1 MSLNSQDLINSLV
14 KDPVYVQQT
23 LDEILPDDTN
33 ELLNGSR
40 KGKSEVSQLDHLKGQ
55 SDKFARERA
64 NQLRIMKLI
73 SAQANCLLY
82 HNFYSK
88 IFAKKISFAHFSGH
102 VTFLPESYR
111 QFS

>member
-64 NQLRIMKLI
+64 NQLRIKAVTTQK
-73 SAQANCLLY
+73 AQQL
-82 HNFYSK
+82 
-88 IFAKKISFAHFSGH
+88 
-102 VTFLPESYR
+102 
-111 QFS
+111 